1 MPARSPAWRR
11 CPHHPCVSRE
21 VAGRCVAPARRA
33 AAMYP
38 ARPTAAA
45 TTTTTKPTFARESGQ
60 ESEQESELPSA
71 SPHGPLL
78 NARIARARVLA
89 RNRPLRQPA
98 RPSEL
103 PTSLPPP
110 STQRKPPDPPPPVKL
125 KSELQA
131 RPPEAD
137 APSPSSIM
145 NPLAIVSAAVEDD
158 NERVKAVCAHMGS
171 PGQQSAMQQL
181 QRRQPADQCAT
192 THCARAAEEQL
203 RQARTL
209 RDLGSR
215 IATTEVNGATP
226 IASCAER
233 KRGSPGKAQLA
244 PRLELHSPGRRVS
257 KAWRIVRPSG
267 CVNARYTL

>member
-1 MPARSPAWRR
+1 
-11 CPHHPCVSRE
+11 
-21 VAGRCVAPARRA
+21 
-33 AAMYP
+33 MYP
-38 ARPTAAA
+38 GAADSSSDDDDDETYFSARE
-45 TTTTTKPTFARESGQ
+45 ESGQ

-145 NPLAIVSAAVEDD
+145 APLATAVEDD
-158 NERVKAVCAHMGS
+158 NERVKAVGAHMGS
-171 PGQQSAMQQL
+171 PEVQQSAMQQL
-181 QRRQPADQCAT
+181 QRRLTACEIECAHLRT
-192 THCARAAEEQL
+192 ALDAAEEQL

-215 IATTEVNGATP
+215 IATTEVNTVRLQSPAART
-226 IASCAER
+226 ENE
-233 KRGSPGKAQLA
+233 GSPGKGAA
-244 PRLELHSPGRRVS
+244 CASPRTSQALVAEYRRL
-257 KAWRIVRPSG
+257 KWIAETE
-267 CVNARYTL
+267 ARE